1 MLNTKSNLE
10 MYKFINSLGI
20 TENYWKISK
29 QDSTV
34 IGCSFSQMAEG
45 IDSFFLPTF

>member
-10 MYKFINSLGI
+10 MYKYINSLGI
-20 TENYWKISK
+20 IENYWSISK

-34 IGCSFSQMAEG
+34 IGCSFSTVVEG
-45 IDSFFLPTF
+45 VNSFTFFW